1 MPQKPLIFAT
11 AIAEY
16 IAHGSCPRRAKLTL
30 AQNEIVR
37 RLPFAGRVFA
47 PLDVALKTSGAARE
61 QAWEQFLRTAGLRAL
76 NERADKPAAA
86 GFPLLPVR
94 IVLQGR
100 SVRDRRQPNP

>member
-47 PLDVALKTSGAARE
+47 PLDVALKTSGARAGVGAVPADGGSAR
-61 QAWEQFLRTAGLRAL
+61 A
-76 NERADKPAAA
+76 
-86 GFPLLPVR
+86 
-94 IVLQGR
+94 
-100 SVRDRRQPNP
+100 